1 MVRPRWHDAL
11 LVVAVL
17 GLLVAAVVGLLVAG
31 VWSLWWD
38 DVRSILRLGPGSG
51 DAAPPIAQGQT

>member
-11 LVVAVL
+11 LIAAVL
-17 GLLVAAVVGLLVAG
+17 GLLAAG

-38 DVRSILRLGPGSG
+38 DVRAALHLGPAGG
-51 DAAPPIAQGQT
+51 APDATAPVVQGQT

>member
-11 LVVAVL
+11 LVTAIAGIL
-17 GLLVAAVVGLLVAG
+17 ALG

-38 DVRSILRLGPGSG
+38 DVRAILHLGPAGGS
-51 DAAPPIAQGQT
+51 DDVAAPIASGQT

>member
-11 LVVAVL
+11 LVAAVL
-17 GLLVAAVVGLLVAG
+17 GLLLAG

-38 DVRSILRLGPGSG
+38 DVRAALHLGPAGGSS
-51 DAAPPIAQGQT
+51 DATAPIPQGQT

>member
-11 LVVAVL
+11 LVIAIA
-17 GLLVAAVVGLLVAG
+17 GILVAG

-38 DVRSILRLGPGSG
+38 DVRALLHLGPDGT
-51 DAAPPIAQGQT
+51 DDVAAPIARSQT

>member
-11 LVVAVL
+11 LVAAVL
-17 GLLVAAVVGLLVAG
+17 GLLVAG

-38 DVRSILRLGPGSG
+38 DVRAALHLGPAGGSA
-51 DAAPPIAQGQT
+51 DATAPVSQGQT

>member
-11 LVVAVL
+11 LI
-17 GLLVAAVVGLLVAG
+17 AAVVGLLAIG

-38 DVRSILRLGPGSG
+38 EVRSILHLGPGS
-51 DAAPPIAQGQT
+51 AAPVASSVPQGQT

>member
-11 LVVAVL
+11 LTAAVL
-17 GLLVAAVVGLLVAG
+17 GLLLAG

-38 DVRSILRLGPGSG
+38 DVRSALHLGPAPG
-51 DAAPPIAQGQT
+51 AADPTVPVPAASGQT

>member
-11 LVVAVL
+11 LVVAV
-17 GLLVAAVVGLLVAG
+17 VGLLLAG

-38 DVRSILRLGPGSG
+38 DVRAALHLGPAAT
-51 DAAPPIAQGQT
+51 DATPGVPQGQT

>member
-11 LVVAVL
+11 LVAAVL
-17 GLLVAAVVGLLVAG
+17 GLLFAG

-38 DVRSILRLGPGSG
+38 DVRAVLHLGPAGGSS
-51 DAAPPIAQGQT
+51 DATAPVVQGQT

>member
-11 LVVAVL
+11 LVAAVL
-17 GLLVAAVVGLLVAG
+17 GLLVAG

-38 DVRSILRLGPGSG
+38 DVRAALHLGPAGGAS
-51 DAAPPIAQGQT
+51 DATEATPGVSQGQT

>member
-11 LVVAVL
+11 LVAAVL
-17 GLLVAAVVGLLVAG
+17 GLLVAG

-38 DVRSILRLGPGSG
+38 DVRAALHLGPAGGS
-51 DAAPPIAQGQT
+51 DATDATPGVAQGQT

>member
-11 LVVAVL
+11 LVAAIA
-17 GLLVAAVVGLLVAG
+17 GLLAIG

-38 DVRSILRLGPGSG
+38 DVRAVLHLAPEGGEPPVA
-51 DAAPPIAQGQT
+51 AAPGQT

>member
-11 LVVAVL
+11 LVAAIA
-17 GLLVAAVVGLLVAG
+17 GLLAIG

-38 DVRSILRLGPGSG
+38 DVRTVLHLGPEGG
-51 DAAPPIAQGQT
+51 DAPPPVAQGQT